1 MEEIKLHEKQQV
13 VADRLAICAECPELI
28 KKIYVCKK
36 CGCFMHAKAW
46 LMDAWCPLNK
56 WGKAEIKE

>member
-1 MEEIKLHEKQQV
+1 MEVKLKLKQQV
-13 VADRLAICAECPELI
+13 VVGRLAICSECPELI
-28 KKIYVCKK
+28 KKVYVCKK

-46 LMDAWCPLNK
+46 LMDAWCPINK